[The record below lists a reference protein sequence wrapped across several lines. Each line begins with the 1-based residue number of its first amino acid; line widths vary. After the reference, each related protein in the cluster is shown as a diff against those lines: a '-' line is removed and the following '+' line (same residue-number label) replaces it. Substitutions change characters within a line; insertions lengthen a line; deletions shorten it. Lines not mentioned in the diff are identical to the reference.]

1 MASLFHRPRM
11 HASAGPS
18 GDTAPDAPAAQA
30 HATAVVAANGMATAR
45 AHAAAV
51 VSTPGSPTAMA
62 HAAAVG
68 ARFDEVWD
76 AAYRAI
82 NEMYD
87 ATKMLKDIAANNYM
101 QSADNMCILG
111 VYSMHAIKLKTLLSF
126 A

>member
-1 MASLFHRPRM
+1 M

-30 HATAVVAANGMATAR
+30 HATAVVASHGMAAAR

-87 ATKMLKDIAANNYM
+87 ATKMLKGIAANNYM

-111 VYSMHAIKLKTLLSF
+111 VYSMHAIKLKMLLSF